1 MPVAVPVELLVGV
14 MVGFEEAL
22 ELTEVVVVREV
33 LELLVAVGE
42 PDKLTECVELVVT
55 LRDTI
60 PLRVA
65 EEEEV
70 CQDVLEDVLV
80 DDLLP
85 EELGGA
91 L

>member
-1 MPVAVPVELLVGV
+1 VPVAVPVELLVGV

>member
-1 MPVAVPVELLVGV
+1 MELTVGDV
-14 MVGFEEAL
+14 VGFEEAL
-22 ELTEVVVVREV
+22 ELTVGVVVREV

-42 PDKLTECVELVVT
+42 PDKLTDGVELVVT

-60 PLRVA
+60 PLPVA

-70 CQDVLEDVLV
+70 CQDVPEDVLV

-85 EELGGA
+85 EKLGGA